1 MKKTR
6 TMKLLLAALASLALA
21 AHAEDWP
28 ARPLKAIVPFP
39 AGGGV
44 DFVTRT
50 VAQRL
55 SEALKQPV
63 VVENKSGASG
73 AIGADTVAKSAPDGY
88 TFLVASPAEVL
99 VSPIAGVKV
108 PYDPVNDLVPVTLIG
123 ETPLVIFVNP
133 AVPAKTLGELIAMS
147 KKDPGKL
154 SYASPG
160 NGSSMHFAGE
170 ALNGIAKLDLTHV
183 PYRGAAPAV
192 TDVLGGQVPV
202 GIVGMPPTVTHAK
215 NGKLRILAVTSAH
228 RSEAMPD
235 VPAVAELP
243 GFAGYRF
250 TNWMGV
256 YVPAKTPKPVVER
269 LAAEIA
275 KIVREPDIRARLL
288 SGGVE
293 PIGDTPAEFRTF
305 LDSERTVY
313 TKIAKDRGIKGE

>member
-1 MKKTR
+1 MR
-6 TMKLLLAALASLALA
+6 LGLALLASLALV

-28 ARPLKAIVPFP
+28 SKPLKAIVPYP

-63 VVENKSGASG
+63 IVENKTGAAG

-88 TFLVASPAEVL
+88 TFVVASPAEVL
-99 VSPIAGVKV
+99 VSPIAGQKM

-133 AVPAKTLGELIAMS
+133 SVPVKTLPELIAMA
-147 KKDPGKL
+147 KKDPKSL
-154 SYASPG
+154 AYATPG

-170 ALNGIAKLDLTHV
+170 ALNGIARIDLQHV

-215 NGKLRILAVTSAH
+215 SGKLRIVAVTSER

-235 VPAVAELP
+235 VPTVAETP
-243 GFAGYRF
+243 GFQGYRF

-256 YVPAKTPKPVVER
+256 YVPAKTPQAVIDK
-269 LAAEIA
+269 LAAEID
-275 KIVREPDIRARLL
+275 KIVREPEIREKLL
-288 SGGVE
+288 AGGVE
-293 PIGDTPAEFRTF
+293 PIGNTPAQFRAF
-305 LDSERTVY
+305 LDSERAAY
-313 TKIAKDRGIKGE
+313 TKVANDRHIHLE